1 MAPAFMAVDGQI
13 VDRLGNLW
21 TVDEATQ
28 RLHLIADLL
37 TEESELNAE
46 IGAGRIVS
54 LAAAIRQAKAQ
65 GAPA

>member
-1 MAPAFMAVDGQI
+1 MKNPFTAVDGQ
-13 VDRLGNLW
+13 VLDRLGNLW
-21 TVDEATQ
+21 TVEEAKQ